1 MNTQYESVWDA
12 IEDSPQERA
21 NLRLRSEL
29 MLEIARDIRRNG
41 WTQVEAAQKC
51 GISQPRVNDLLR
63 GKITKFSLIPL
74 STSPQLWDTR
84 SVSLSR
90 RKQSISFLN
99 TLFRTGIRKV
109 YITLLTAPKIFSMF
123 QHSLTI
129 KQRQDQILRRKNRSS
144 E

>member
-1 MNTQYESVWDA
+1 MNTTYESVWDA

-63 GKITKFSLIPL
+63 GKITKFSL
-74 STSPQLWDTR
+74 D
-84 SVSLSR
+84 SLVN
-90 RKQSISFLN
+90 IAT
-99 TLFRTGIRKV
+99 TLVHTVRV
-109 YITLLTAPKIFSMF
+109 LV
-123 QHSLTI
+123 
-129 KQRQDQILRRKNRSS
+129 
-144 E
+144 EV